1 MTDIE
6 MQDFLPAPRV
16 SPHRPA
22 PIQLP
27 DDPRLATALV
37 LAYVNGADSIDWAPA
52 LEALTLRA
60 EALGD
65 VDPRQA
71 IGSLA
76 EQLPVLNSLFLKFVA
91 ESVSAQ
97 RTEARA
103 SFLRLALNAQN
114 AYARTLALVVGLR
127 AQSEGR
133 ARVIV
138 ETDS

>member
-60 EALGD
+60 EALSD
-65 VDPRQA
+65 VDPPTSYRVA
-71 IGSLA
+71 GRATPRA
-76 EQLPVLNSLFLKFVA
+76 EQPVPEVRCR
-91 ESVSAQ
+91 ECQ
-97 RTEARA
+97 RAKA
-103 SFLRLALNAQN
+103 
-114 AYARTLALVVGLR
+114 
-127 AQSEGR
+127 
-133 ARVIV
+133 
-138 ETDS
+138 